1 MRRFIIAA
9 SLLGLV
15 ACGGQVAP
23 ESQDPSQAPAS
34 TPETSQS
41 EQGVAVCSDSW
52 ECSCVKHTTQAACQK
67 SWPPCFWAGG
77 KCYPTYE

>member
-15 ACGGQVAP
+15 ACGEQVAP
-23 ESQDPSQAPAS
+23 ESQEPSQAPV
-34 TPETSQS
+34 PETSQA
-41 EQGVAVCSDSW
+41 EQGVANCSDTW
-52 ECSCVKHTTQAACQK
+52 ECSCVKHTTQAACLK
-67 SWPPCFWAGG
+67 SWPPCYWAAN